1 MVNFAFPW
9 SCCTQPSQH
18 HLPLSH
24 LVPCCRFFGVDVN
37 GFDDKGLRN
46 GTHHVCMNSGWRK
59 KPRYSNHANRSS
71 MSRCVVGSKSSMV
84 VGGEAFFKGLRRS
97 PPRVHARYS
106 SCSLGIVGGGVHSP
120 SKESWTSDSWLSPS
134 PVTSASS
141 RFFLIFVI
149 LSVWLLISFLLG
161 LFWATNFGFP
171 VLRDKRIGAHVVLGP
186 RLLLHL

>member
-1 MVNFAFPW
+1 MKLLHPAQPTPP
-9 SCCTQPSQH
+9 SAQPSCAL
-18 HLPLSH
+18 LP
-24 LVPCCRFFGVDVN
+24 FFGVDVN
-37 GFDDKGLRN
+37 GFDDNGLRN

-141 RFFLIFVI
+141 GSSSSSSSCRSGCSSVSCWDFF
-149 LSVWLLISFLLG
+149 
-161 LFWATNFGFP
+161 
-171 VLRDKRIGAHVVLGP
+171 GP
-186 RLLLHL
+186 RTLGSQYWETSE